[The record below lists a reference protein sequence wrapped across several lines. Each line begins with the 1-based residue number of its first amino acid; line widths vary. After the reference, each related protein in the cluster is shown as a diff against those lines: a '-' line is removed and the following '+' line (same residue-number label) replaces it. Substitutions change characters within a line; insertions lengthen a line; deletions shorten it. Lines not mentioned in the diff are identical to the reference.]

1 MRMWDLLLLFVFDEP
16 SGHARFARQVVH
28 YESHEQCLAAQNWW
42 IDHEGSGPKAWG
54 PGWRLLIGPD
64 CSRTA

>member
-1 MRMWDLLLLFVFDEP
+1 MWDLLLLFVLDEP
-16 SGHARFARQVVH
+16 NGHARFAREVVH
-28 YESHEQCLAAQNWW
+28 YETHAQCVAAQNWW
-42 IDHEGSGPKAWG
+42 IDHEDSGPR